1 MPRRATGQAVGR
13 MRRQARAPGRACG
26 SSQKIPMVEFWDR
39 RKLIPEAMRNGER
52 DKSDGVV
59 GLARETADALGQLT
73 VQHLRLARLEI
84 KADLRAMGLRTALV
98 AVLAA
103 LATVGY
109 GLTMAGLA
117 IILDGGSKGGIP
129 LLIIGIVHVVAAGLG
144 ILITVFRLRRL
155 RLMNATAQE
164 VNQSLAPL
172 GIGAA
177 AKPTPD
183 RPGASP

>member
-1 MPRRATGQAVGR
+1 M
-13 MRRQARAPGRACG
+13 
-26 SSQKIPMVEFWDR
+26 K
-39 RKLIPEAMRNGER
+39 NGDR
-52 DKSDGVV
+52 DKIDGVV
-59 GLARETADALGQLT
+59 GLARETADALGRLT

-84 KADLRAMGLRTALV
+84 KADLRAMGLQAGLI

-129 LLIIGIVHVVAAGLG
+129 LLVIGVVHVVGGGVG
-144 ILITVFRLRRL
+144 ILITVARLRRM
-155 RLMNATAQE
+155 RLMNATADE

-172 GIGAA
+172 GIGTT
-177 AKPTPD
+177 AKPPTD
-183 RPGASP
+183 

>member
-1 MPRRATGQAVGR
+1 
-13 MRRQARAPGRACG
+13 
-26 SSQKIPMVEFWDR
+26 
-39 RKLIPEAMRNGER
+39 MRNGER
-52 DKSDGVV
+52 DKAEGVV

-84 KADLRAMGLRTALV
+84 KADLRAMGLQAGLI

-117 IILDGGSKGGIP
+117 IFLDGGSAGGIP
-129 LLIIGIVHVVAAGLG
+129 LLVIGIVHVVAAGVG
-144 ILITVFRLRRL
+144 ILVAVLRFRRM
-155 RLMNATAQE
+155 RLMNATAGE

-172 GIGAA
+172 GIGSA

-183 RPGASP
+183 RTGANS